1 MIFTL
6 APVVWLAAAA
16 HADGSLL
23 KNRPSQVVAGQIVAL
38 TPLDGDHFNQDAPQK
53 CGADAPQ
60 ELKPRRLNCR
70 FRRPGVNHVLVT
82 ICDDALTFC
91 RQERFDVDVRPGG
104 AAASAVSA
112 SPLAAAPR
120 GGAAAPPGFIDND
133 PKAAFARARARH
145 ALVLVDFYGIWCPP
159 CNDLVEY
166 AYPDP
171 AFKAAS
177 RDWVKLALDADAQ
190 TSFALKN
197 RWKVG
202 GYPTLIAADAE
213 GREIGRVV
221 GFLSGPALAKFLDQ
235 SRTESGE
242 PVDAVSVLVAHGGPD
257 ATPQRRLR
265 VARWRAARGEFAAA
279 EKLLERDDSAPA
291 RRELL
296 EMRRERARRE
306 GDNAAARRA
315 LNGLIQAFP
324 ADAEYADWVESLSEI
339 DTATVRALLTPLHA
353 SVARWSVDP
362 TLGEQ
367 GEDPGDLF
375 YDEASVLAAL
385 GDKSAAREEFSKA
398 ADAYAAQAARSPL
411 KTPRAANFGR
421 ADSLM
426 KAGRREEAKTL
437 YVSLVKAYP
446 TEFTFNYEYA
456 TALSDDGDFSAAY
469 PYAVAAAHD
478 GYGDN
483 WLRAV
488 RLKAELEFKLG
499 RAAEAAQTVSRA
511 LTQAPEPKTTNVRTF
526 RYLAALRK
534 LQARLAQSRPANG
547 S

>member
-1 MIFTL
+1 MILAL
-6 APVVWLAAAA
+6 APLVFLAAAA
-16 HADGSLL
+16 RADNSLL
-23 KNRPSQVVAGQIVAL
+23 KNRPAQAVAGQTVEL
-38 TPLDGDHFNQDAPQK
+38 SPRDGDHFNQDAPQK
-53 CGADAPQ
+53 CGDDAP
-60 ELKPRRLNCR
+60 LALAPRLLRCR

-91 RQERFDVDVRPGG
+91 RQERFDVDVRPG
-104 AAASAVSA
+104 AAPASAGSA
-112 SPLAAAPR
+112 SPLAASPR
-120 GGAAAPPGFIDND
+120 GGAAAPSGFIDND
-133 PKAAFARARARH
+133 PKAAFAAARRRR

-159 CNDLVEY
+159 CNDLAEY

-177 RDWVKLALDADAQ
+177 RGWVKLALDADAQ
-190 TSFALKN
+190 TSFALKD

-221 GFLSGPALAKFLDQ
+221 GFLSGPALARFLDE
-235 SRTESGE
+235 SRAHAAE
-242 PVDAVSVLVAHGGPD
+242 PVDAAAALIARGGPD
-257 ATPQRRLR
+257 ATAERRLR

-279 EKLLERDDSAPA
+279 EKLLAHDDSAPA
-291 RRELL
+291 RRALL
-296 EMRRERARRE
+296 EMRRERAARE
-306 GDNAAARRA
+306 NDAAAAERS
-315 LNGLIQAFP
+315 LSGLIQAFP
-324 ADAEYADWVESLSEI
+324 ADAEYADWVESLCEI
-339 DTATVRALLTPLHA
+339 DTAAVRGLLTPLRA

-362 TLGEQ
+362 ALGAA

-375 YDEASVLAAL
+375 YDEASVLSAL
-385 GDKSAAREEFSKA
+385 GDKSAARETFSKA

-421 ADSLM
+421 ADALM
-426 KAGRREEAKTL
+426 KAGRRKEAKAL
-437 YVSLVKAYP
+437 YESLVQAYP
-446 TEFTFNYEYA
+446 SEFTFNYEYA
-456 TALSDDGDFSAAY
+456 TALSDDGDFAAAY
-469 PYAVAAAHD
+469 PFAVAAAKD

-488 RLKAELEFKLG
+488 RLKAELELKLG
-499 RAAEAAQTVSRA
+499 RAAEAAQTVAHA
-511 LTQAPEPKTTNVRTF
+511 LAQAPEPKTANVRTF

-534 LQARLAQSRPANG
+534 LQSRLAAAPAKG

>member
-1 MIFTL
+1 MTFAL
-6 APVVWLAAAA
+6 APLVWLAAAA
-16 HADGSLL
+16 RADGSLL
-23 KNRPSQVVAGQIVAL
+23 KNRPTQAVVGQTVEVS
-38 TPLDGDHFNQDAPQK
+38 PLDGDHFNKDAPQK
-53 CGADAPQ
+53 CGGDAPL
-60 ELKPRRLNCR
+60 ELRPHLLRCR

-91 RQERFDVDVRPGG
+91 RQERFDVDVRPGAATT
-104 AAASAVSA
+104 AAAPA
-112 SPLAAAPR
+112 SLPAAAPR

-159 CNDLVEY
+159 CNDLAEY

-177 RDWVKLALDADAQ
+177 RGWVKLALDADAQ
-190 TSFALKN
+190 TSFALKD

-235 SRTESGE
+235 SRAQENE
-242 PVDAVSVLVAHGGPD
+242 PVEKAAALLARGGPD
-257 ATPQRRLR
+257 ATPERRLR

-279 EKLLERDDSAPA
+279 EDLLAHDDSAPA
-291 RRELL
+291 RRALL
-296 EMRRERARRE
+296 EMRRERAGRE
-306 GDNAAARRA
+306 NDNAAAQRA
-315 LNGLIQAFP
+315 LTGLIQAFP
-324 ADAEYADWVESLSEI
+324 ADAEYADWVQSLSEI
-339 DTATVRALLTPLHA
+339 DTTTVRALLTPLRA
-353 SVARWSVDP
+353 CVARWSVDP

-385 GDKSAAREEFSKA
+385 GDKSAARDEFSKA

-411 KTPRAANFGR
+411 KTPRAANLGR
-421 ADSLM
+421 ADALM
-426 KAGRREEAKTL
+426 KAGRRAEAKAL
-437 YVSLVKAYP
+437 YESLVKAYP
-446 TEFTFNYEYA
+446 AEFTFNYEYA
-456 TALSDDGDFSAAY
+456 TALSDDGDFTAAY
-469 PYAVAAAHD
+469 PYAVAAASD

-483 WLRAV
+483 RLRAV
-488 RLKAELEFKLG
+488 RLKAELEIKLG
-499 RAAEAAQTVSRA
+499 RAAEAAKTVARA
-511 LTQAPEPKTTNVRTF
+511 LAETPEPKTKNVRTF

-534 LQARLAQSRPANG
+534 LQARLASAKG